1 MKVQVEIMAGLSE
14 RLTPG
19 QQGRFVLEAKV
30 EEGRVLRDL
39 LNKLATEHAGFGQA
53 VFDNQSQSLYN
64 NVQVVIN
71 GRLLI
76 PLKNLNLELRDGDRI
91 LFLPA
96 YAGG

>member
-1 MKVQVEIMAGLSE
+1 MKVRVEIMAGLSE

-19 QQGRFVLEAKV
+19 QQGR
-30 EEGRVLRDL
+30 
-39 LNKLATEHAGFGQA
+39 QA
-53 VFDNQSQSLYN
+53 VFDSQSQTLYN
-64 NVQVVIN
+64 NIQVVIN

-76 PLKNLNLELRDGDRI
+76 PLKNLNVELRDGDRI